1 MQGLAVE
8 KWTSPSKIT
17 AKTDSRTAKAVA
29 ICEIARTR
37 TKTSLKP
44 KSDRAGDLKIM
55 NPVILIYN
63 AQMFFRNF
71 GLRHATAAL
80 GEFAIGLAGPNASQ
94 KIARFARPAEWL
106 RFQKRR

>member
-1 MQGLAVE
+1 MNVTIEDNGEDGFANGQ
-8 KWTSPSKIT
+8 
-17 AKTDSRTAKAVA
+17 SRRELRDRSDANGDLHSN
-29 ICEIARTR
+29 
-37 TKTSLKP
+37 TKSE
-44 KSDRAGDLKIM
+44 RAGDLKIM